1 MKKFFYFPLLVAVL
15 VLSSCCKT
23 VPNYTKLIPEEAD
36 VVIRLDIRQMSKK
49 SGLTGNDKMMKKAEE
64 FIKSEFT
71 GKVREKMLA
80 IFNDPAEAGLDLRDP
95 VFLYFVSGPE
105 NNFGIV
111 GAIWKADRFT
121 ELLNV
126 LAGEMGTE
134 KVHTGDINY
143 VRLSNVM
150 LCYNDDWFCFTPTD
164 EEVDAKA
171 QAQAIVKRYESD
183 SKSIADNAGFRKM
196 CEKRGLAQVFI
207 KGETIGT
214 ALDGIMGYMY
224 DNNPDFASFYEEESA
239 FGEMEEIADSVVIP
253 DDADVAEKDVAEEE
267 EVAEEEDAMFT
278 EPMEPDNDNYRSSAS
293 ELAKKMGYDL
303 EKVGVILEF
312 SMKNGEAAFT
322 SEIVPFDNETQK
334 ALKAIDKELGGKQ
347 EGFCL
352 RVNFGALKQFAKIA
366 DNLSSDDVLFMQM
379 AANFVKYIELKYE
392 GNCMVSLRMKTHDQ
406 SKTPVQSLV
415 EMVSNY
421 LDFI

>member
-1 MKKFFYFPLLVAVL
+1 MESNKNKTKKFSLTGLCILIPLWVAALVFL
-15 VLSSCCKT
+15 VLKT
-23 VPNYTKLIPEEAD
+23 YNVSIACFAVATLLCVVFLILFIASRKKTGRDAAKPEPAPMEAAP
-36 VVIRLDIRQMSKK
+36 VEAAP
-49 SGLTGNDKMMKKAEE
+49 AEE
-64 FIKSEFT
+64 
-71 GKVREKMLA
+71 
-80 IFNDPAEAGLDLRDP
+80 PA
-95 VFLYFVSGPE
+95 PE
-105 NNFGIV
+105 
-111 GAIWKADRFT
+111 
-121 ELLNV
+121 
-126 LAGEMGTE
+126 
-134 KVHTGDINY
+134 
-143 VRLSNVM
+143 
-150 LCYNDDWFCFTPTD
+150 P
-164 EEVDAKA
+164 DA
-171 QAQAIVKRYESD
+171 
-183 SKSIADNAGFRKM
+183 
-196 CEKRGLAQVFI
+196 
-207 KGETIGT
+207 
-214 ALDGIMGYMY
+214 
-224 DNNPDFASFYEEESA
+224 
-239 FGEMEEIADSVVIP
+239 
-253 DDADVAEKDVAEEE
+253 EE